1 MGDQRLHIADLM
13 AAAAE
18 IIMRFTPAEAFVR
31 SVEERALVVDTRDQQ
46 DRIAEG
52 VVPGSVHIP
61 RSVLEWRADPTS
73 GHADERLTAGTRLI
87 VMCSDGY
94 SSVLAASNLVQLGHA
109 GAGDVIGGYRA
120 WKRAGLP
127 VVAAPGSD

>member
-1 MGDQRLHIADLM
+1 MADQRLHVADLI
-13 AAAAE
+13 AAATD
-18 IIMRFTPAEAFVR
+18 IISRFTPAEAFTRV
-31 SVEERALVVDTRDQQ
+31 VAARALLVDTRDGA

-52 VVPGSVHIP
+52 IVPGSLHIP

-73 GHADERLTAGTRLI
+73 GYADERLTAGAPII

-94 SSVLAASNLVQLGHA
+94 SSALAASNLVKIGHA

-127 VVAAPGSD
+127 VVDAQELS